1 MACPVSGTAVL
12 SWHSS
17 GLRHTAVPQTLA
29 VTGATGVLIVS
40 YIVPVSFLRFPPN
53 FLLPSSISDP
63 SFPRPCCASFSFP
76 STSSW
81 AIFFGRFPDLAP
93 FRDGRVR
100 LCRADREPLRAVLRV
115 GAVSAAGHG
124 GGPLLGR
131 APAQL
136 HDDSAVGFVG
146 RPPPG
151 ARKCAPNVET
161 MKISSRDTLFWDE
174 HLPNA
179 VGDSAAGFVGR
190 PPPGARKCAPNFE
203 ILPTMSAEHAMPD
216 EQDPVLGDSPI
227 CLFGD
232 W

>member
-1 MACPVSGTAVL
+1 MAGSQIWRL
-12 SWHSS
+12 FE
-17 GLRHTAVPQTLA
+17 
-29 VTGATGVLIVS
+29 TGASASAAQIVNHFVLYFGWARCQRRVMEA
-40 YIVPVSFLRFPPN
+40 
-53 FLLPSSISDP
+53 DP
-63 SFPRPCCASFSFP
+63 F
-76 STSSW
+76 W
-81 AIFFGRFPDLAP
+81 D
-93 FRDGRVR
+93 
-100 LCRADREPLRAVLRV
+100 EPLPN
-115 GAVSAAGHG
+115 SI
-124 GGPLLGR
+124 
-131 APAQL
+131 
-136 HDDSAVGFVG
+136 DDSAVGFVG